1 MKSYAAAICRTFAEH
16 KDTPEVFA
24 IQFRLA
30 ADALDDQTEAIAKA
44 IAAERSECAKMIEAK
59 WQEARDTEFDLGFE
73 TARQCFAAAIR
84 ARGQT

>member
-1 MKSYAAAICRTFAEH
+1 MSDTINLCHLGVGCIAYETCRT
-16 KDTPEVFA
+16 
-24 IQFRLA
+24 
-30 ADALDDQTEAIAKA
+30 DDLRSGGPCIVREA

-84 ARGQT
+84 ARGQTT